1 MKDLILKEMND
12 LGADG
17 VDFVPLGTKPD
28 SPYKRIFK
36 SLTKEQI
43 NFSDE
48 VYPRSDRIY
57 WKRVSGRKEY
67 IYD

>member
-1 MKDLILKEMND
+1 MKDFILKEMND

-28 SPYKRIFK
+28 SLHKRVFK
-36 SLTKEQI
+36 SFTKEQI
-43 NFSDE
+43 NSSDE
-48 VYPRSDRIY
+48 AYPRSDRIY